1 MGSPVA
7 VYFFAFSKLFFASFS
22 SFLLSSFCLLRPS
35 FFSLSVQLASLHF
48 LVFTNRTYKN
58 ISCERTYFFCQLQA
72 ASSFQNRLFLFNLFL
87 PAPDCLQ
94 NQLQTASRTTSSS
107 SLLLFFLFF
116 LFFLSSIPFPWWG
129 TTWEVQLLYIFLLFQ
144 NFFWPASLLVVFFY
158 FSSSSVSSPTG
169 RTTTSAADLFF
180 LPCSRL
186 LPASRTAS
194 LFF

>member
-22 SFLLSSFCLLRPS
+22 SFFSIFLLPSSALLLFSFCS
-35 FFSLSVQLASLHF
+35 ASLHF
-48 LVFTNRTYKN
+48 LVFTNRTYNN

-144 NFFWPASLLVVFFY
+144 NFFLPASLLVVFFY